1 MLIKLLARLLRMPA
15 FVLRSR
21 REGRVMPLLEPAVA
35 AFNDGRFDEAVAIC
49 REAIARMPRS
59 AQANHL
65 CGRSLLAAGRPGE
78 AMPYLEAA
86 VAADAELAE
95 AQFDLSRAL
104 SEAGDDTGAEGAC
117 RRALAVEPSE
127 VRYRLQLVD
136 ILEKLGRKEDALAEL
151 SLAQEYAPDRF
162 DLMLKLFRALDGL
175 GMYEEALRIAERAVH
190 ENGES
195 FETLSLLSF
204 ARYGVCDYE
213 GAVEACR
220 KTLAF
225 RQESPNVL
233 VTLGSSL
240 YGLGRFDEAMSAY
253 RRALKLKPDFADAL
267 FHIGLLNLARGKYRE
282 GWPDVDQR
290 LKLEKNK
297 GMRRPEPGWNGTSLR
312 GRTLHVLREQGLG
325 DEVMFASCFP
335 QLIRD
340 AGHCHI
346 ECEPRLEKLFVRSFP
361 GATFYPVGD
370 DRARQDE
377 LMARD
382 FDACCYAASL
392 PRYLRNSLADF
403 PDHRGYLV
411 ADPVRIEHWRGRLR
425 ALGGGFKVGISWRG
439 GTVFTH
445 RERRSLTLDALQP
458 VLDVPGIRWINLQ
471 YGKRDDEIAGLRARG
486 TAIEDWPEAI
496 DGDYDE
502 TAALVSALDLVVSVC
517 TSVVHLA
524 GALGKPVWVLVP
536 YAPGWRYGLQG
547 EGLPWYPAAR
557 VFRQGV
563 LQSWNPV
570 LERLAEALRHRVG

>member
-1 MLIKLLARLLRMPA
+1 MLIKLLDRLIRMPA

-21 REGRVMPLLEPAVA
+21 REARAMPLLAPALA
-35 AFNDGRFDEAVAIC
+35 ALNDGRFEDAVAVC
-49 REAIARMPRS
+49 REVLVRMPRS

-65 CGRSLLAAGRPGE
+65 CGRSLLAARRRGE

-86 VAADAELAE
+86 VAADPELAE
-95 AQFDLSRAL
+95 GWFDLSRAL
-104 SEAGDDTGAEGAC
+104 SEAGDDTGAENAC
-117 RRALAVEPSE
+117 RRALGVEPQE

-136 ILEKLGRKEDALAEL
+136 ILEKAGRKQDALAEL

-162 DLMLKLFRALDGL
+162 DLMLKLFRAFDSL

-195 FETLSLLSF
+195 FETLSLLAF
-204 ARYGVCDYE
+204 ARYGLSDYE
-213 GAVEACR
+213 GAVESCR
-220 KTLAF
+220 KALAF
-225 RQESPNVL
+225 RRDSPNIQ

-240 YGLGRFDEAMSAY
+240 YGLGRFDEAMAAY
-253 RRALKLKPDFADAL
+253 RRALKLKPDYADAL

-282 GWPDVDQR
+282 GWPGADQR

-325 DEVMFASCFP
+325 DEIMFASCFP

-346 ECEPRLEKLFVRSFP
+346 ECEPRLERLFTRSFP

-370 DRARQDE
+370 DPACQDE
-377 LMARD
+377 LMKRD
-382 FDACCYAASL
+382 FDVRCYAASL
-392 PRYLRNSLADF
+392 PRYLRNSLGDF
-403 PDHRGYLV
+403 PDHHGYLV
-411 ADPVRIEHWRGRLR
+411 ADPLRIGYWRDRLQ
-425 ALGGGFKVGISWRG
+425 ALGEGLKVGLSWRG

-445 RERRSLTLDALQP
+445 RERRSLGLDALQP

-471 YGKRDDEIAGLRARG
+471 YGRRDEDLAALRARG

-547 EGLPWYPAAR
+547 EHMPWYPSAR
-557 VFRQGV
+557 VFRQGT
-563 LQSWNPV
+563 LQPWSPAI
-570 LERLAEALRHRVG
+570 ERLAEALKRHAE